1 MTSQAFAASTS
12 NIKINNVASKLHVAI
27 VGASLGG
34 LSAANVLHRLGAK
47 VDVFESFPAG
57 FAKRG
62 GALGSVD
69 TELLREIIGGGR
81 ESAKIKSIRGHGHF
95 YGDLWQY
102 LYDGLPPER
111 VHFGYDLMEI
121 LNVESKDATP
131 PQLVFA
137 PPNDSGKDNGNDN
150 DFSTVK
156 FDLVIGADGGRSTVR
171 PYVTDET
178 PKYAGYTVWRGFCPM
193 EGIEGPPSGREN
205 VNGVQYETLGFPV
218 RGFDNTIMWN
228 CGVYMAMPEEMVE
241 RPVKNR
247 QVAASAM
254 KTVPDWFV
262 PFTRE
267 CFGESAGKFWDEC
280 VRKGKVSPHAV
291 WEMSADR
298 VVNGRVV
305 LLGDAAHMASPRTG
319 AGAYTAMVD
328 AVVLGRAFA
337 QAADVEAALR
347 IYNDDT
353 VMRGKKLIASSRRA
367 ASDFAPLSHSGRGKC
382 EMSPEEVLH
391 LLQKKSRG

>member
-1 MTSQAFAASTS
+1 MTSPAFASTS
-12 NIKINNVASKLHVAI
+12 NNVASKLRVAI

-69 TELLREIIGGGR
+69 TELLREIRGGGR
-81 ESAKIKSIRGHGHF
+81 ESVSAIRGHGHF
-95 YGDLWQY
+95 YGDLWQF

-121 LNVESKDATP
+121 LNVESSGGGEKDAT

-137 PPNDSGKDNGNDN
+137 PPNDK

-193 EGIEGPPSGREN
+193 EGIDGPPSGRKM
-205 VNGVQYETLGFPV
+205 VNGVHYETLGFPV

-247 QVAASAM
+247 QVGASAM
-254 KTVPDWFV
+254 KTVPEWFV

-267 CFGESAGKFWDEC
+267 CFGESTGKFWDEC

-291 WEMSADR
+291 WEMAADR

-328 AVVLGRAFA
+328 AVMLGRAFA
-337 QAADVEAALR
+337 QSTDVEAALR

-353 VMRGKKLIASSRRA
+353 VMRGKKLFASSRRA
-367 ASDFAPLSHSGRGKC
+367 ASGFAPLSHSGRGQC
-382 EMSPEEVLH
+382 EMAPEEVLQ